1 VTSSTPST
9 SRPGL
14 NDHQRIRHGITATD
28 LRDTIY
34 THPSSA
40 EGFNEVLAGS
50 SSDTTSPH
58 REQNTMSTTTQTTEH
73 DPAALFAVAEEF
85 RAAQLAGD
93 RARLRTV
100 LSEDVT
106 WVLAGDNTVS
116 GEARGVD
123 EVFARFDQ
131 LAHYGV
137 HIDIEH
143 ITIGRD
149 GAALIMHNTGEHD
162 GRILDE
168 HLVSTMA
175 VTDGRI
181 VRIDTHLSDLD
192 MMNAYFI

>member
-1 VTSSTPST
+1 MVNESPTAGVTVPDT
-9 SRPGL
+9 
-14 NDHQRIRHGITATD
+14 RIA
-28 LRDTIY
+28 
-34 THPSSA
+34 A
-40 EGFNEVLAGS
+40 AA
-50 SSDTTSPH
+50 
-58 REQNTMSTTTQTTEH
+58 TEH
-73 DPAALFAVAEEF
+73 DPAALFAAAEEF
-85 RAAQLAGD
+85 RTAQLAGD
-93 RARLRTV
+93 RIRLRTV

-137 HIDIEH
+137 HIGIEH

-162 GRILDE
+162 GRLLDE
-168 HLVSTMA
+168 HLVSTMTVA
-175 VTDGRI
+175 DGQI
-181 VRIDTHLSDLD
+181 VRIDTYLSDLD

>member
-1 VTSSTPST
+1 M
-9 SRPGL
+9 GL
-14 NDHQRIRHGITATD
+14 
-28 LRDTIY
+28 
-34 THPSSA
+34 
-40 EGFNEVLAGS
+40 
-50 SSDTTSPH
+50 PH
-58 REQNTMSTTTQTTEH
+58 LYREPNIMSTDTQTTER

-85 RAAQLAGD
+85 RAAQLVGD
-93 RARLRTV
+93 RTRLRTV

-137 HIDIEH
+137 HIGIEH

-162 GRILDE
+162 GRLLDE
-168 HLVSTMA
+168 HLVSTMTVA
-175 VTDGRI
+175 DGQI
-181 VRIDTHLSDLD
+181 VRIDTYLSDLD